1 MEKKWSKQKLIF
13 IPIAL
18 LAFFGYLAITFSDSN
33 EEKVTSTTEEG
44 RLEQAL
50 GKIQGVGQVKVYFHY
65 DDQEQKNSSSSDSF
79 LNGYFTSNEHQQ
91 NLSGLLIIAEGASD
105 PVIQKQLLDTISR
118 VMQMPTHRIMIVP
131 MENKG
136 DEQ

>member
-1 MEKKWSKQKLIF
+1 MEKKWTKQKLIF

-18 LAFFGYLAITFSDSN
+18 VVFIAYISVTWNDSKT
-33 EEKVTSTTEEG
+33 EHSTASTEEG
-44 RLEQAL
+44 RLEQTL
-50 GKIQGVGQVKVYFHY
+50 SQIQGVGQVKVYFHY
-65 DDQEQKNSSSSDSF
+65 DNSTTPTDSDNL
-79 LNGYFTSNEHQQ
+79 LNGYLSSSETRQYI
-91 NLSGLLIIAEGASD
+91 SGLLVVSEGASD
-105 PVIQKQLLDTISR
+105 PAIQKQLLDTISR